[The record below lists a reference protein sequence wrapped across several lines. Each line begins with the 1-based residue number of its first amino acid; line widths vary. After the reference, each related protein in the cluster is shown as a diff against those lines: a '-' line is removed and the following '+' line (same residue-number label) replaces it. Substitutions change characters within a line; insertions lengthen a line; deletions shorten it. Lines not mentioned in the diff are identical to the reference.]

1 MKPTSLITANA
12 TANMTQRT
20 PTRRRN
26 GTPSEVAWAITPP
39 ATDPPSMAA
48 PPTIWPR
55 PNTVSSWPSY
65 PVKVSASTS
74 HASTAPEK
82 NVKPSPIST
91 ETIAHAQKGADV
103 CHMK

>member
-1 MKPTSLITANA
+1 
-12 TANMTQRT
+12 
-20 PTRRRN
+20 
-26 GTPSEVAWAITPP
+26 
-39 ATDPPSMAA
+39 MAA

-74 HASTAPEK
+74 QASTAPEK

-91 ETIAHAQKGADV
+91 ETTAHAQKGADV